1 MEKEAHKVVEV
12 VQEVVLHWII
22 FKLVAIVQ
30 LAQME
35 VKARAQV
42 VVEGYGYGII
52 IGGISN
58 IIPL

>member
-1 MEKEAHKVVEV
+1 MVEV